1 MEPIRY
7 CYIASWRYSFAS
19 NWCALMNPEK
29 ALRLKQK
36 AEELFQQEK
45 YDKALETIVK
55 SLEEHPENPIAW
67 QLQGLIQEACGFKNE
82 AVASFKEALA
92 RDVNCEMAYI
102 GIARVHRARKDYF
115 KAFETLANIV
125 NRNPASTNVRQFVL
139 DILENDNAAEWE
151 ELFKTQP
158 EIIVKLLQT
167 AGNDIEYKYKMTGVL
182 KNVAVAKPEL
192 FQGKALDI
200 INELAKSSDE
210 EIRSTAYVLLVAA
223 YEASPTII
231 DNHKHMLRSGVK
243 DSNNYVQKSTGGI
256 IKSMLDYFPNFLTG
270 EEELLTKALE
280 NPLIA
285 DVLLKTLPVCPNCRN
300 QENLYLQKVIEG
312 EKLLRLYC
320 DKCNTSFYRQP
331 GAKTVQVMDKGEKRM
346 KGPVVCPECKMQYL
360 IFSDADKLYS
370 CSVCRKWYSQ

>member
-1 MEPIRY
+1 
-7 CYIASWRYSFAS
+7 
-19 NWCALMNPEK
+19 MNPEK
-29 ALRLKQK
+29 ALKLKQK

-82 AVASFKEALA
+82 SLASFKEALA
-92 RDVNCEMAYI
+92 RDTNCEMAYI
-102 GIARVHRARKDYF
+102 GIARVHRARKDFF
-115 KAFETLANIV
+115 KAFQTLADITK
-125 NRNPASTNVRQFVL
+125 RDPASKNLRQFVL

-158 EIIVKLLQT
+158 EIMVKLVQN
-167 AGNDIEYKYKMTGVL
+167 AGNDIDFKYKMTGVL

-200 INELAKSSDE
+200 INELAKSSDD

-231 DNHKHMLRSGVK
+231 ENHKHMLKSGVK

-256 IKSMLDYFPNFLTG
+256 IKSMIDYFANFLVG
-270 EEELLTKALE
+270 EEELLTQALE

-285 DVLLKTLPVCPNCRN
+285 EILLKTLPVCPNCRD
-300 QENLYLQKVIEG
+300 QEHLYLQKVIDG
-312 EKLLRLYC
+312 EKILRMYC
-320 DKCNTSFYRQP
+320 EKCDTKFYRQP
-331 GAKTVQVMDKGEKRM
+331 GARTVQVMDKTEQRM

-360 IFSDADKLYS
+360 IFSDADKMYS
-370 CSVCRKWYSQ
+370 CSVCRKWYTH